1 MAHHELGEVKDS
13 WLPPE
18 ALTELDL
25 NESLSGHTDAEL
37 LTSDRDNSLHLGDGP
52 GQVSPSPGLTFLI
65 CTLQVINTPTFTGM
79 F

>member
-1 MAHHELGEVKDS
+1 MTHHELEEVKDS
-13 WLPPE
+13 WLPPG

-52 GQVSPSPGLTFLI
+52 GQFSLSSSVNYRS
-65 CTLQVINTPTFTGM
+65 
-79 F
+79 